1 MRPGLILRFPL
12 RCKLAAIPLIALA
25 FSMLCAHAEQTKD
38 IQPTGYV
45 TDLASVVSPETKA
58 RLETLCTE
66 LQQKTEAQLAVVTV
80 NSLEGE
86 SVEDY
91 AVALYKQLGVGAKGT
106 DRGALLLVAPKDR
119 KYRVEVGYG
128 LEPVINDARAGDVGR
143 AMVPLLRQG
152 DYNGAIEAAT
162 WQLAQY
168 IAAERGVTLSGQ
180 PPRRQIK
187 SSPDEDGKFPFG
199 WLIFALILLFFLM
212 GSRRGGS
219 QGRRLGPRGGGGWW
233 IGPMIGGGWG
243 GRGGW
248 GGGGFGGGGG
258 GFFGGG
264 GFGGF
269 GGGSSGG
276 GGASGS
282 W

>member
-1 MRPGLILRFPL
+1 MTLGLNLRW
-12 RCKLAAIPLIALA
+12 KLATILPIALA
-25 FSMLCAHAEQTKD
+25 LAAFCACAEQTKD
-38 IQPTGYV
+38 IHPTGYV
-45 TDLASVVSPETKA
+45 TDLAGVIAPEVKS
-58 RLETLCTE
+58 RLEALCTE

-80 NSLEGE
+80 NSLEGQ
-86 SVEDY
+86 SVDEY
-91 AVALYKQLGVGAKGT
+91 AVDLYKRLGVGAKGT
-106 DRGALLLVAPKDR
+106 DRGVLLLVAPKDR

-143 AMVPLLRQG
+143 TMVPQLRQE
-152 DYNGAIEAAT
+152 DYNGAIEAAS

-168 IAAERGVTLSGQ
+168 IAADRGVTLSGQ
-180 PPRRQIK
+180 PPSRPLTRGQREEFSNKTLFI
-187 SSPDEDGKFPFG
+187 
-199 WLIFALILLFFLM
+199 IFVVLILLFLINAVRGM
-212 GSRRGGS
+212 GSG
-219 QGRRLGPRGGGGWW
+219 GRRMGPRGGGGWW
-233 IGPMIGGGWG
+233 IGPMMGGG
-243 GRGGW
+243 GRW

-258 GFFGGG
+258 GFSGGG

>member
-1 MRPGLILRFPL
+1 MRLNFRL
-12 RCKLAAIPLIALA
+12 RCTLAAILPLVLA
-25 FSMLCAHAEQTKD
+25 FAIACAHAEQIKD
-38 IQPTGYV
+38 IHPSGYV
-45 TDLASVVSPETKA
+45 TDLAGVISPETKS
-58 RLETLCTE
+58 RLEALCTE

-80 NSLEGE
+80 NSLDGQ

-91 AVALYKQLGVGAKGT
+91 AVSLYKQLGVGPKGT

-143 AMVPLLRQG
+143 AMVPLLRQN

-168 IAAERGVTLSGQ
+168 IAADRGVTLSGQ
-180 PPRRQIK
+180 PPRLQVK
-187 SSPDEDGKFPFG
+187 SSPDENGRFPFG
-199 WLIFALILLFFLM
+199 WIIFALILLFMLI
-212 GSRRGGS
+212 GSRRGGPR
-219 QGRRLGPRGGGGWW
+219 GRGIGPRGGGGWW
-233 IGPMIGGGWG
+233 IGPMMGGGS
-243 GRGGW
+243 GW
-248 GGGGFGGGGG
+248 GGGGFGGSGGG
-258 GFFGGG
+258 YSGGG

>member
-1 MRPGLILRFPL
+1 MRLGTYRRVVINPSLWISLLLFVL
-12 RCKLAAIPLIALA
+12 LAATCALA
-25 FSMLCAHAEQTKD
+25 QNIND
-38 IQPTGYV
+38 IHPNGYV
-45 TDLASVVSPETKA
+45 TDLAGVVSPETKA
-58 RLETLCTE
+58 RLEALCTE
-66 LQQKTEAQLAVVTV
+66 LQQKTEAQIAVVTV
-80 NSLEGE
+80 NSLEGQ

-91 AVALYKQLGVGAKGT
+91 AVALYKHLGVGRKGT
-106 DRGALLLVAPKDR
+106 DRGVLLLVAPKDH

-128 LEPVINDARAGDVGR
+128 LEPVINDARAGDTGR
-143 AMVPLLRQG
+143 AMVPLLRQN
-152 DYNGAIEAAT
+152 DYSGAIEAAT

-168 IAAERGVTLSGQ
+168 LAADRGVTLSGQ
-180 PPRRQIK
+180 RPQRQIK
-187 SSPDEDGKFPFG
+187 SSPDEDGKIPFG
-199 WLIFALILLFFLM
+199 WIIFALILLFILI

-219 QGRRLGPRGGGGWW
+219 RGGRMGPRGGGGWW
-233 IGPMIGGGWG
+233 IGPMIGGWG

-248 GGGGFGGGGG
+248 GAGGFGGSGG
-258 GFFGGG
+258 GFSDGG

>member
-1 MRPGLILRFPL
+1 MHPGLILRFLL
-12 RCKLAAIPLIALA
+12 RCTLATVLPVVLA
-25 FSMLCAHAEQTKD
+25 FAILCTRAEQSKD

-58 RLETLCTE
+58 RLEALCTE
-66 LQQKTEAQLAVVTV
+66 LQQKTEAQIAVVTV

-91 AVALYKQLGVGAKGT
+91 AVALYKHLGVGAKGT
-106 DRGALLLVAPKDR
+106 DRGALVLVAPKDR

-168 IAAERGVTLSGQ
+168 IAADRGVTLSGQ

-199 WLIFALILLFFLM
+199 WLIFALILLFFLI

-219 QGRRLGPRGGGGWW
+219 QGRRMGPRGGGGWW
-233 IGPMIGGGWG
+233 IGPMIGS
-243 GRGGW
+243 GW

-258 GFFGGG
+258 GFSGGG

>member
-12 RCKLAAIPLIALA
+12 RCTLATVLPVVLA
-25 FSMLCAHAEQTKD
+25 FAILCTRAEQTKD

-58 RLETLCTE
+58 RLEALCTE
-66 LQQKTEAQLAVVTV
+66 LQQKTEAQIAVVTV

-86 SVEDY
+86 SVEEY
-91 AVALYKQLGVGAKGT
+91 AVALYKHLGVGAKGT
-106 DRGALLLVAPKDR
+106 DRGALVLVAPKDR

-168 IAAERGVTLSGQ
+168 IAADRGVTLSGQ

-199 WLIFALILLFFLM
+199 WLIFALILLFFLI

-219 QGRRLGPRGGGGWW
+219 QGRRMGPRGGGGWW
-233 IGPMIGGGWG
+233 IGPMIGS
-243 GRGGW
+243 GW

-258 GFFGGG
+258 GFSGGG